1 MAIHGANMYGEDK
14 ISFADRVKWTED
26 NEAWIIKCAEDPMSN
41 RQWEDASNPFQFLA
55 FCDEWKRFKEQGY
68 GFVSRIP
75 VNVDGSCNG
84 LQIYSLMLR
93 DSKAGKLVNLTPT
106 DKPQDIYQL
115 VANAV
120 IEKLKKDAEENKPF
134 AQLKMRYSNRLVI

>member
-1 MAIHGANMYGEDK
+1 MLSFSQGKAITKENKGDYWLAIHGANQYGEDK
-14 ISFADRVKWTED
+14 ISFADRVKWTND
-26 NEAWIIKCAEDPMSN
+26 NESWIIDCATDPMLH
-41 RQWEDASNPFQFLA
+41 RQWENASNPFQFLA

-68 GFVSRIP
+68 GFVSHIP

-106 DKPQDIYQL
+106 DRDW
-115 VANAV
+115 
-120 IEKLKKDAEENKPF
+120 ET
-134 AQLKMRYSNRLVI
+134 